1 MTEQAILD
9 RVKAL
14 VEENAT
20 LKAANADQA
29 NKLKRAQERIRELEF
44 SELLGRY

>member
-14 VEENAT
+14 IDENTA
-20 LKAANADQA
+20 LKAENTDQA
-29 NKLKRAQERIRELEF
+29 DKLKLAQKRIAELEG
-44 SELLGRY
+44 GRA